1 MRVRGL
7 ARLGDGFA
15 LLGATLAA
23 VGIGLWSA
31 AWAFLEPAVRS
42 PDHEMSP
49 LTLLAKDLRWSALLL
64 GIGGLVLL
72 TRGARQRTRLIAVPM
87 LSWAAADVV
96 LDRVDAR
103 GWLAGT
109 AAAVAVGAV
118 VAGAT
123 RRARSDPLPEERD
136 DELAIVYSGASLGV
150 AVLIVPAVSLLRT
163 GITPPV
169 LAASAVALG
178 PLLVLAAVAVAV
190 SATPRVSR
198 RRAWAGLG
206 LVLAIAVAQLAYEL
220 DRVDR
225 ALVALSFRSTTAA
238 LSWTVAAGVL
248 GCALLG
254 GPVPGLRRGRFYYA
268 AIAPVFALLAPMFC
282 LAIIFATALAQPLI
296 YGVTGD
302 RGFVDGV
309 PAALSGLVLGVA
321 LSALTLVP
329 HFLAP
334 EPTGPPPLVPT

>member
-7 ARLGDGFA
+7 ARLGGGFA

-23 VGIGLWSA
+23 AGICLWSA
-31 AWAFLEPAVRS
+31 ALTLFEPAVHS
-42 PDHEMSP
+42 PGQAMSS
-49 LTLLAKDLRWSALLL
+49 LTLWAKDLRWSALLL

-72 TRGARQRTRLIAVPM
+72 TRGARLRTRLIAVPM
-87 LSWAAADVV
+87 LSWVAADVL
-96 LDRVDAR
+96 LDRFDVS

-118 VAGAT
+118 VVAAT

-150 AVLIVPAVSLLRT
+150 AIMILPAVRWLRAEV
-163 GITPPV
+163 TPPA
-169 LAASAVALG
+169 LAMAAVALG

-198 RRAWAGLG
+198 RRFWAGLG
-206 LVLAIAVAQLAYEL
+206 LVVAIGVAQLAFEL
-220 DRVDR
+220 DRVG
-225 ALVALSFRSTTAA
+225 AAFSLCSAITA
-238 LSWTVAAGVL
+238 LSWPVAGGVL

-254 GPVPGLRRGRFYYA
+254 GPVPGLRRGRLYYA

-282 LAIIFATALAQPLI
+282 LGIIFVTTLAQALI

-302 RGFVDGV
+302 YGFVDGV
-309 PAALSGLVLGVA
+309 PAALSGLLLGVA

-334 EPTGPPPLVPT
+334 EPTGPPPLVHT